1 MILLT
6 NIMSEGL
13 EVGIIRE
20 QLLEIAEKIKQCGN
34 GEQKMIIF
42 WKELKPLVSNINLL
56 EIYPDFLEDDY
67 VFLTLYTLKYG
78 LLRLWKN
85 LYLDSPYDAETYLFF
100 KDFIEKLVEFIN
112 TSLNKNINDNIFS
125 RNLIISLNNFILSLY
140 HLLFKKNERE
150 EKVNL

>member
-13 EVGIIRE
+13 EVGIIRA
-20 QLLEIAEKIKQCGN
+20 QLLGIAEKIKQCGN

-42 WKELKPLVSNINLL
+42 WKELKPLISNIDLL

-85 LYLDSPYDAETYLFF
+85 LYLDSPYDAETYIFC
-100 KDFIEKLVEFIN
+100 KEFIEKLVEFIN
-112 TSLNKNINDNIFS
+112 NSLDKNINDDIFF

-150 EKVNL
+150 EKTIL